1 MAYPWIKDS
10 QYVTPPATGYLAV
23 TSPNGLYAAGALNMR
38 AVGDITTTSGGSTI
52 MDADGNTITIGNGL
66 ADNIILNA
74 TDSIDLNGSQSVAL
88 SCATGNVN
96 LTTPEGVVYINRNLV
111 NTGNGTLNAGTI
123 NASSF
128 VGALT
133 GNAST
138 ATRATNI
145 AGGLGGQIPYQS
157 AANTTALLANGT
169 AGQVLTSAGTT
180 LAPTWVTPSAGS
192 ATTISITDT
201 TTGTYYLTFVSAS
214 GSGQTLRADISTS
227 PLSYNP
233 STGVLTTT
241 TFAGA
246 LTTTSQLI
254 MPNTLTS
261 TLFNISTGVLTRD
274 FGGFSTGIFTA
285 TLTANMTGIAFSGGR
300 TGGQYVI
307 YVSASGGTRTIASS
321 LTPTATTKTNYAT
334 AISVLTTSVAI
345 LTVTYD
351 GTNYLIAGSAFNS
364 TQTQALTDAVFE
376 YSPDGVSWFT
386 IPSGGTGVTYDGN
399 SYQFRVFS
407 VSPSGATYSSSIPS
421 PISQQGQTAQLSV
434 TGTGSYT
441 GTITSGIFTIGQRT
455 LLAYYAPG
463 GSSPVSADS
472 CVVDGSVAEFNFS
485 LENLVGFDAGVSVNI
500 IYGTSYNQSSGEI
513 RQPAP
518 VGSSFNVGYVND
530 QYGSGNN
537 FIVTTTSNVAVYCNE
552 NENYRG
558 QYWWIVI
565 NPYQWEDDTGVI
577 TNNPAYNNNYT
588 SPIVSVSGSNA
599 FFDNTCV

>member
-1 MAYPWIKDS
+1 MSNPYPWIKDS
-10 QYVTPPATGYLAV
+10 QYGTTPSVTGYLEV
-23 TSPNGLYAAGALNMR
+23 TSTNGLYLNSKNILVTNGQVTATTFNGALN
-38 AVGDITTTSGGSTI
+38 G
-52 MDADGNTITIGNGL
+52 
-66 ADNIILNA
+66 NA
-74 TDSIDLNGSQSVAL
+74 TT
-88 SCATGNVN
+88 ATTATTATNTTNATNATNVTIADEITN
-96 LTTPEGVVYINRNLV
+96 DTFYPVFVSN
-111 NTGNGTLNAGTI
+111 NTGNLPLKVDKTTNPLSYNPSSGTFTATT
-123 NASSF
+123 F

-133 GNAST
+133 GNATT

-145 AGGLGGQIPYQS
+145 AGGSGAQIPYQS
-157 AANTTALLANGT
+157 GINTTSFLANGT
-169 AGQVLTSAGTT
+169 GGQVLQSNGGAAAPSWSSRSTFTEQLTLPTT
-180 LAPTWVTPSAGS
+180 RPT
-192 ATTISITDT
+192 ATFSGGI
-201 TTGTYYLTFVSAS
+201 LTCSFDSK
-214 GSGQTLRADISTS
+214 
-227 PLSYNP
+227 
-233 STGVLTTT
+233 
-241 TFAGA
+241 
-246 LTTTSQLI
+246 
-254 MPNTLTS
+254 
-261 TLFNISTGVLTRD
+261 
-274 FGGFSTGIFTA
+274 STGIFIA
-285 TLTANMTGIAFSGGR
+285 TLTADMTGISFTNGR
-300 TGGQYVI
+300 IGGQYVI
-307 YVSASGGTRTIASS
+307 YISANGGTRTIAAT
-321 LTPTATTKTNYAT
+321 LTPTATTKTNYT
-334 AISVLTTSVAI
+334 SAINVLMSSVAL
-345 LTVTYD
+345 LTITFD

-364 TQTQALTDAVFE
+364 TQVQALTDAVFE

-407 VSPSGATYSSSIPS
+407 VSPSGATYSSYIPS

-441 GTITSGIFTIGQRT
+441 GTITSGIFTILQRT

-463 GSSPVSADS
+463 GASPVSADS

-518 VGSSFNVGYVND
+518 VASSGYIGYVND
-530 QYGSGNN
+530 QTGSGNN

-565 NPYQWEDDTGVI
+565 NPYQWEDDTGFI

>member
-1 MAYPWIKDS
+1 
-10 QYVTPPATGYLAV
+10 
-23 TSPNGLYAAGALNMR
+23 
-38 AVGDITTTSGGSTI
+38 
-52 MDADGNTITIGNGL
+52 
-66 ADNIILNA
+66 
-74 TDSIDLNGSQSVAL
+74 
-88 SCATGNVN
+88 
-96 LTTPEGVVYINRNLV
+96 
-111 NTGNGTLNAGTI
+111 
-123 NASSF
+123 
-128 VGALT
+128 
-133 GNAST
+133 
-138 ATRATNI
+138 
-145 AGGLGGQIPYQS
+145 
-157 AANTTALLANGT
+157 
-169 AGQVLTSAGTT
+169 
-180 LAPTWVTPSAGS
+180 
-192 ATTISITDT
+192 
-201 TTGTYYLTFVSAS
+201 
-214 GSGQTLRADISTS
+214 
-227 PLSYNP
+227 
-233 STGVLTTT
+233 
-241 TFAGA
+241 
-246 LTTTSQLI
+246 
-254 MPNTLTS
+254 
-261 TLFNISTGVLTRD
+261 
-274 FGGFSTGIFTA
+274 
-285 TLTANMTGIAFSGGR
+285 MTGISFTNGR
-300 TGGQYVI
+300 IGGQYVI
-307 YVSASGGTRTIASS
+307 YISANGGTRTIAAT

-441 GTITSGIFTIGQRT
+441 GTITSGIFTILQRT

-518 VGSSFNVGYVND
+518 VAGFGNPGYVND
-530 QYGSGNN
+530 QTGSGNN

-577 TNNPAYNNNYT
+577 TNNPAYNYNYT